1 MKKRKEDQDR
11 PATRR
16 DIMELQSKMERW
28 FKNLNSRPNTPK
40 AYTAAKF
47 SEITGVKYINVIEQC
62 VRGQLRAY
70 YNGSTW
76 MVYESEVE
84 KGKLINIPCRRPI

>member
-1 MKKRKEDQDR
+1 MKKRKEEQDR

-16 DIMELQSKMERW
+16 DIMELQSTIEKI
-28 FKNLNSRPNTPK
+28 FKKLNAHPGSPK

-47 SEITGVKYINVIEQC
+47 SQITGVRYINVIEHC

-70 YNGSTW
+70 YTGSTW